1 MVEFS
6 QKHLKLMVYN
16 IYPFDTRKEVEQQL
30 KALREVLQ
38 DIEKLGKE
46 SEPKPNA
53 IIRIKEESEE
63 NQ

>member
-1 MVEFS
+1 
-6 QKHLKLMVYN
+6 MVYN